1 MPPKRRA
8 IGRSTPQARKRRAL
22 RASESDEQRAL
33 RLENLRV
40 HATETR
46 SSESSDQREVRLET
60 DRIRTNQ
67 IRSSETTELRE
78 RRLQNVRISTARSRR
93 TLHADLNL
101 SAFHYDSN
109 NDYSLHPNVVIGK
122 MDKICMYCSA
132 LKFKNETQTHGM
144 CCASGKVKLPEL
156 HSPPEPLSTFL
167 SGVTRVSKHFLE
179 NIRKYNSCFQMTSF
193 GATNIVRENYMP
205 TFRVQGQIYHHAGSL
220 LPLPD
225 ADHKFLQIYFM
236 ANSDEQIEQ
245 RCHYNAGTRRE
256 IVGALQGLFDQHNE
270 LVRLFKTAI
279 QRMPA
284 DDYAVVILA
293 DKRPVGQHERQ
304 FNAPTIDEVAIVIV
318 GEEFESRDITLHR
331 EVVTFSESP
340 KLIAHTTDC
349 SIRFCF
355 GEEMMDIILTSK

>member
-33 RLENLRV
+33 RLENLRA

-132 LKFKNETQTHGM
+132 LKFKNETRGM
-144 CCASGKVKLPEL
+144 CCAKGKVKLYQNYIHHPNHCQCFYLVL
-156 HSPPEPLSTFL
+156 HVCRSISWKTSASTMHA
-167 SGVTRVSKHFLE
+167 SK
-179 NIRKYNSCFQMTSF
+179 
-193 GATNIVRENYMP
+193 
-205 TFRVQGQIYHHAGSL
+205 
-220 LPLPD
+220 
-225 ADHKFLQIYFM
+225 
-236 ANSDEQIEQ
+236 
-245 RCHYNAGTRRE
+245 
-256 IVGALQGLFDQHNE
+256 
-270 LVRLFKTAI
+270 
-279 QRMPA
+279 
-284 DDYAVVILA
+284 
-293 DKRPVGQHERQ
+293 
-304 FNAPTIDEVAIVIV
+304 
-318 GEEFESRDITLHR
+318 
-331 EVVTFSESP
+331 
-340 KLIAHTTDC
+340 
-349 SIRFCF
+349 
-355 GEEMMDIILTSK
+355 

>member
-1 MPPKRRA
+1 
-8 IGRSTPQARKRRAL
+8 
-22 RASESDEQRAL
+22 
-33 RLENLRV
+33 
-40 HATETR
+40 
-46 SSESSDQREVRLET
+46 
-60 DRIRTNQ
+60 
-67 IRSSETTELRE
+67 
-78 RRLQNVRISTARSRR
+78 
-93 TLHADLNL
+93 
-101 SAFHYDSN
+101 
-109 NDYSLHPNVVIGK
+109 
-122 MDKICMYCSA
+122 
-132 LKFKNETQTHGM
+132 M
-144 CCASGKVKLPEL
+144 CCASGKVKLSEL
-156 HSPPEPLSTFL
+156 HSAPEPLSTFL
-167 SGVTRVSKHFLE
+167 SGVTRMSKHFLE

-193 GATNIVRENYMP
+193 GATSIVRENYMP

-236 ANSDEQIEQ
+236 ANSDEQIDQ
-245 RCHYNAGTRRE
+245 RCYYNAGTRRE
-256 IVGALQGLFDQHNE
+256 IVGALQGLFDQYNE

-304 FNAPTIDEVAIVIV
+304 FNAPSIDEVAIVIV
-318 GEEFESRDITLHR
+318 GEEFESRDIILHR
-331 EVVTFSESP
+331 RSGDIQRVS